1 VQQIKRMCS
10 GRRFLPA
17 AKRPVGVSCFYYM
30 GDFVV
35 GNLGAISFSWNWISA
50 LLSIIIINLVRS
62 VDNAMVVAVAL
73 RSQPRHLRFRSIV
86 FGACIT
92 IVLSVF
98 LTYFA
103 SKLLEHSFVRLLG
116 GSIVLYLAITLLVL
130 RTGATAVDE
139 TISRTV
145 QAVKILVIA
154 NITMSLDNM
163 LAVAGA
169 SGGNFFLLFIGLGVS
184 IPVVFFASNLL
195 CLVIEKYPFLNYVGC
210 AVLAKVGAEMILTDP
225 FVVEVLAPTKVF
237 SYTAQVAAMAFVI
250 ACGYIWAKLT
260 RSGNRLHSQE
270 PARKKQLST

>member
-1 VQQIKRMCS
+1 MA
-10 GRRFLPA
+10 L
-17 AKRPVGVSCFYYM
+17 
-30 GDFVV
+30 
-35 GNLGAISFSWNWISA
+35 GNLEASSWSWISA
-50 LLSIIIINLVRS
+50 LLSIIIINLIRS

-73 RSQPRHLRFRSIV
+73 RSLPKYLRLRAII

-92 IVLSVF
+92 IVLSVL

-103 SKLLEHSFVRLLG
+103 ARLLEHSFVRLAG
-116 GSIVLYLAITLLVL
+116 GSIVLYLAVTLLVL
-130 RTGATAVDE
+130 RTGVTMVDE
-139 TISRTV
+139 TISRTI

-195 CLVIEKYPFLNYVGC
+195 CTVIERYPFLNYIGC

-225 FVVEVLAPTKVF
+225 FVEETLAPTKVF
-237 SYTAQVAAMAFVI
+237 SYSAQALAVIAVI
-250 ACGYIWAKLT
+250 ACGYIWARLA
-260 RSGNRLHSQE
+260 RSGARLRDEESSGGNKI
-270 PARKKQLST
+270 RT

>member
-1 VQQIKRMCS
+1 LSRDGENMA
-10 GRRFLPA
+10 F
-17 AKRPVGVSCFYYM
+17 
-30 GDFVV
+30 
-35 GNLGAISFSWNWISA
+35 GNLGEISFDWNWISA

-73 RSQPRHLRFRSIV
+73 RSLPKHLRFRAIV
-86 FGACIT
+86 FSACIT

-103 SKLLEHSFVRLLG
+103 AKLLEHSFVRLMG
-116 GSIVLYLAITLLVL
+116 GSIVLYLAVTLLVL
-130 RTGATAVDE
+130 RTGAAAIDE
-139 TISRTV
+139 TISKTI

-195 CLVIEKYPFLNYVGC
+195 CLIIEKYPFLNYVGC

-225 FVVEVLAPTKVF
+225 FVEEVLAPSRVF
-237 SYTAQVAAMAFVI
+237 SYSAQVLAIIAVI
-250 ACGYIWAKLT
+250 ACGSFWAKLARTGT
-260 RSGNRLHSQE
+260 RLRTEQSAGRNQIR
-270 PARKKQLST
+270 T